1 MIDKKAIAG
10 GILERMKAALNLSSD
25 KEVAE
30 YFGVSPTSVHNWR
43 RRGSVPY
50 DECVSLAIA
59 KKISLE
65 WLILGEG
72 DPGESSLYVANRA
85 APYSTFGGSE
95 GQAVPLYDVEG
106 AAGAGRSL
114 ENESVVGT
122 FTIDSETLTQLGL
135 VGARLAG
142 IRVRG
147 DSMEPT
153 LFDGDWTFVNLDDTN
168 FAQAGVFLV
177 WVSGE
182 LRIKRVQRL
191 AGGAMYLIS
200 DNTHYEKEMIRRG
213 QMQDVA
219 ILGRVKTRLGEIS

>member
-1 MIDKKAIAG
+1 MVHIHERLKHERLRISLSQDEFARACGVSKRAQASYESGERSPRAEYLEAASIAG
-10 GILERMKAALNLSSD
+10 VDVQYVLT
-25 KEVAE
+25 
-30 YFGVSPTSVHNWR
+30 GVR
-43 RRGSVPY
+43 
-50 DECVSLAIA
+50 
-59 KKISLE
+59 
-65 WLILGEG
+65 
-72 DPGESSLYVANRA
+72 GESRNDSSLLEVERT
-85 APYSTFGGSE
+85 PPGT
-95 GQAVPLYDVEG
+95 AVPLYDVEG

-114 ENESVVGT
+114 DTENVVGT
-122 FTIDSETLTQLGL
+122 FTIDAETLSQLDL

-142 IRVRG
+142 VRVRG

-200 DNTHYEKEMIRRG
+200 DNTHYQPEMIARDR
-213 QMQDVA
+213 MQEVA
-219 ILGRVKTRLGEIS
+219 VLGRVRTRLGEIS

>member
-1 MIDKKAIAG
+1 MTVGQRLKSERERLGMTQTAFAGKAGITKNTQLLYETDQRHPKADYLVALDKIGVDVLYTLTGKHAASSEHSDG
-10 GILERMKAALNLSSD
+10 GQKGIFSDSSGD
-25 KEVAE
+25 
-30 YFGVSPTSVHNWR
+30 
-43 RRGSVPY
+43 
-50 DECVSLAIA
+50 
-59 KKISLE
+59 
-65 WLILGEG
+65 LGG
-72 DPGESSLYVANRA
+72 CR
-85 APYSTFGGSE
+85 
-95 GQAVPLYDVEG
+95 VPLYDVEG

-122 FTIDSETLTQLGL
+122 FTIDSETLAQLGL

-142 IRVRG
+142 VRVRG

-200 DNTHYEKEMIRRG
+200 DNTHYEKEMIARDR
-213 QMQDVA
+213 MQEVA
-219 ILGRVKTRLGEIS
+219 VLGRVKTRLGEIS